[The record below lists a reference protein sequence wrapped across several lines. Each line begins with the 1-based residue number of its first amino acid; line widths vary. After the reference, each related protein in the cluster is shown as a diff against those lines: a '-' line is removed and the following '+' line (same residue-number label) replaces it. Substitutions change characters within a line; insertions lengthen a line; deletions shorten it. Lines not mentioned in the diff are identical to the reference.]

1 MASEIRVTNIKAN
14 DGTASLTV
22 ANSTGALTTTGNA
35 TVGGT
40 LTSTVAINADVI
52 NEKTSANGV
61 LIDGLKVKDYSLMYG
76 SNIGLTISSDG
87 YVTKPNL
94 PAFVAEANNSGGYT
108 STSGAFPANYA
119 NHNQG
124 NHYNTSNYRFTAPL
138 DGVYLFTFSSLS
150 SNTSNTS
157 RPQFFVN
164 GSSGHNTIQ
173 HGISN
178 VDGNGSNSNTTSS
191 LIKLSASDYVT
202 VQSNNGHLYYYGSS
216 HSTFSGCL
224 IG

>member
-22 ANSTGALTTTGNA
+22 ADSTGAVTTGQNLS
-35 TVGGT
+35 VGGT
-40 LTSTVAINADVI
+40 LTSTGAISTDSITEV
-52 NEKTSANGV
+52 TSANGV
-61 LIDGLKVKDYSLMYG
+61 SIDGLKVKDYSLMYG
-76 SNIGLTISSDG
+76 SNIGMTITSDG

-94 PAFVAEANNSGGYT
+94 PAFVAEAKDSGGYT
-108 STSGAFPANYA
+108 STSGDFPANYA

-124 NHYNTSNYRFTAPL
+124 NHYNTSNYRFTAPV
-138 DGVYLFTFSSLS
+138 DGVYLFTFSSLTN
-150 SNTSNTS
+150 NTSATS

-164 GSSGHNTIQ
+164 GSSGYNSIQ

-202 VQSNNGHLYYYGSS
+202 ARSNNGHLYYYGSS